1 MYNTLYTC
9 LEAMTPFV
17 FLKKKEDEVRLFIL
31 FSVPSDAS
39 YPSRVDDGCAA
50 QSDRWKIG
58 TCHQSTPPPKQ
69 KETQVTMK
77 GMKSWILSNVN
88 LMIGLFFFFA
98 WRRTFSCVLLD
109 DLPDVVIPS
118 HKHDLIIFL
127 STPLTIF
134 KETSFLRQSSGSSSS
149 LCATFFLLLL
159 LSFKKKK
166 MFFQS

>member
-1 MYNTLYTC
+1 MRVIHHEWTTVALRNRTGGKLEPSQTERNT
-9 LEAMTPFV
+9 
-17 FLKKKEDEVRLFIL
+17 
-31 FSVPSDAS
+31 SDHERNEKLDS
-39 YPSRVDDGCAA
+39 FQCQLDD
-50 QSDRWKIG
+50 W
-58 TCHQSTPPPKQ
+58 T
-69 KETQVTMK
+69 
-77 GMKSWILSNVN
+77 
-88 LMIGLFFFFA
+88 FFFA

-149 LCATFFLLLL
+149 LCATFLLLLL

-166 MFFQS
+166 KCFLVLMATFESHLGNVGPWDNSRMYKKTGGS